1 MADLSGLLGVIS
13 GGLRG
18 YSTGAGLD
26 LAAKLREQAALDQ
39 LAMQKF
45 REQEDIRREK
55 ASSASSRLWMSQG
68 EKAWLSS

>member
-45 REQEDIRREK
+45 REQEDIRRETDRIGFERP
-55 ASSASSRLWMSQG
+55 AVLGLM
-68 EKAWLSS
+68 